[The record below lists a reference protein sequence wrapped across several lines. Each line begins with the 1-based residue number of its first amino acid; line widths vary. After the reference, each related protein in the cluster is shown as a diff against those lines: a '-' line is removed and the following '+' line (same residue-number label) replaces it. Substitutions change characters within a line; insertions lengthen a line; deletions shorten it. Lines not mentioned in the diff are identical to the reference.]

1 MVNMNNFLS
10 FQVHAG
16 NDIANHFIA
25 IVAVLLP
32 FLEGLVG
39 KGGKEIFSAIMP
51 GVSGLANIHPLLVH
65 FPIAFLSAFFVVDVA
80 GTLARK
86 PQWRSVASWFLYFGT
101 VTAVFTVTAGFI
113 AAATV
118 PHGGNVH
125 EIMTY
130 HKYFGVAVLLLAALL
145 SAWRA
150 KSGVIRG
157 VGANTFFL
165 VLSALL
171 CIFMALGADLGGL
184 MVYKYGVAV
193 QAVQIPDAETHVHA
207 DGETHVHGNINVE
220 SAVDADI
227 NADVKAPADVNAV
240 DQTKTDVHVHADG
253 HQHVHKH

>member
-1 MVNMNNFLS
+1 MNNFLS

-25 IVAVLLP
+25 IVGVLLP

-39 KGGKEIFSAIMP
+39 KGWRDVFSAIMP

-65 FPIAFLSAFFVVDVA
+65 FPIAFLSAFFVVDVV

-101 VTAVFTVTAGFI
+101 VAAVFTVTAGFI

-118 PHGGNVH
+118 PHGHNVH

-130 HKYFGVAVLLLAALL
+130 HEYFGVTVLSLALLL
-145 SAWRA
+145 SAWRT
-150 KSGVIRG
+150 KSGVSMG
-157 VGANTFFL
+157 AGANVFFL
-165 VLSALL
+165 MLSALL
-171 CIFMALGADLGGL
+171 CVFMALGADLGGL

-193 QAVQIPDAETHVHA
+193 QAVQIPDAEAHVHA
-207 DGETHVHGNINVE
+207 NGETHVHGSAHVE
-220 SAVDADI
+220 TAGDV
-227 NADVKAPADVNAV
+227 NTDVKAADDVNTDVKA
-240 DQTKTDVHVHADG
+240 KADVHVHADG

>member
-1 MVNMNNFLS
+1 MVNMNSFLS
-10 FQVHAG
+10 FQVHAV

-25 IVAVLLP
+25 IVGVLLP

-39 KGGKEIFSAIMP
+39 KGWKDIFSAIMP
-51 GVSGLANIHPLLVH
+51 GVSGLANVHPLLVH

-101 VTAVFTVTAGFI
+101 VATVFTVTAGFI

-130 HKYFGVAVLLLAALL
+130 HKYFGVAVLCLALVL

-150 KSGVIRG
+150 KSGVI
-157 VGANTFFL
+157 VGAGANVFFL
-165 VLSALL
+165 MLSALL
-171 CIFMALGADLGGL
+171 CIFMAFGADLGGL

-193 QAVQIPDAETHVHA
+193 EAVQIPDAETHVHA

-220 SAVDADI
+220 TAVDASVTT
-227 NADVKAPADVNAV
+227 DVKTEA
-240 DQTKTDVHVHADG
+240 KTDVHVHADG

>member
-25 IVAVLLP
+25 IVGVLLP

-51 GVSGLANIHPLLVH
+51 GVSSLANIHPLLVH

-86 PQWRSVASWFLYFGT
+86 PQWRSAASWFLYFGT
-101 VTAVFTVTAGFI
+101 VAAVFTVTAGFI

-150 KSGVIRG
+150 KGGVIKG
-157 VGANTFFL
+157 VGANAFFL

-171 CIFMALGADLGGL
+171 CAFMALGADLGGL

-193 QAVQIPDAETHVHA
+193 QAVQIPDAETHVH
-207 DGETHVHGNINVE
+207 GNINVE
-220 SAVDADI
+220 SAVDANI
-227 NADVKAPADVNAV
+227 NVDVKAPADVNTV